1 MRRAAEGGWLEGHD
15 AEVMNSKKG
24 GNGLPKKIAPAAGK
38 KRGEKKKVKEEA
50 KEDLLRKVIPGSCRQ
65 H

>member
-24 GNGLPKKIAPAAGK
+24 GNGLPKKIAPAAK
-38 KRGEKKKVKEEA
+38 KREKKRSQGEGEA
-50 KEDLLRKVIPGSCRQ
+50 GWLEAA
-65 H
+65 